1 MSVKID
7 GVNIERTDT
16 EHTTSKEDGRWNE
29 GGNVS
34 TKKKEQKKLQVYG
47 DGRNKSQYIREII

>member
-16 EHTTSKEDGRWNE
+16 EHTTSKDGRWNE
-29 GGNVS
+29 GGKVS

>member
-34 TKKKEQKKLQVYG
+34 TKKKEQKKII
-47 DGRNKSQYIREII
+47 NKYKDRSIEAI